1 MNWKAFFDTVRKR
14 KMTGKMT
21 IAYEMTDTF
30 GGEANYSWVRRGEVS
45 LPEGAS
51 DLALV
56 RRVKKALGLEGVRCR
71 REDYGDQIVLR
82 PVGYCHIV
90 FIG

>member
-1 MNWKAFFDTVRKR
+1 
-14 KMTGKMT
+14 MTTET
-21 IAYEMTDTF
+21 IPFEMTDTF

-56 RRVKKALGLEGVRCR
+56 RRVKKALGLEGVRCQ
-71 REDYGDQIVLR
+71 RESYGEQIVLR
-82 PVGYCHIV
+82 PVGACVVV